1 VKIIT
6 VLGSPRR
13 NGNTAKVLEN
23 IESLLR
29 NIHIVERIDIISQ
42 DVRGCL
48 GCSKCQENL
57 NEPACVQKDDVPI
70 LFEKLLNADVIIY
83 GIPLY
88 GHCYSAQMK
97 SFLDRHVAFFKVIS
111 GAEKSLPEIKSLIE
125 GKHTALL
132 VTCQGPVENN
142 TDLIKELFVRHN
154 LAAKTEL
161 VGNYIV
167 PFCTTLDNAAEISM
181 EISQRISKDI
191 NIIEVENR
199 RRTTISS

>member
-1 VKIIT
+1 MKVIT
-6 VLGSPRR
+6 ILGSPRKK
-13 NGNTAKVLEN
+13 GNTAKVLEN
-23 IESLLR
+23 VESLLR
-29 NIHIVERIDIISQ
+29 KTHEVERIDIISQ

-70 LFEKLLNADVIIY
+70 LLEKLLNADVIIY
-83 GIPLY
+83 GTPLY
-88 GHCYSAQMK
+88 GHSYSAQMK

-111 GAEKSLPEIKSLIE
+111 GAEKSLPEMKSLIE

-142 TDLIKELFVRHN
+142 ADLIKELFIRHN

-161 VGNYIV
+161 VGSYIV
-167 PFCTTLDNAAEISM
+167 PFCTTPDNTAEISM
-181 EISQRISKDI
+181 DISQRISKDI
-191 NIIEVENR
+191 NNIEETN
-199 RRTTISS
+199 IKA